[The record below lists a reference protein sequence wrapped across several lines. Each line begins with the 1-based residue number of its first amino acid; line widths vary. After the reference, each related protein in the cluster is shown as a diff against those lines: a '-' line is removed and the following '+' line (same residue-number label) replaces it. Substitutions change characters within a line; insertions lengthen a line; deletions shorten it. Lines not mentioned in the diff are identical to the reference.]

1 MPLDLR
7 VLWLKVKRFLDPLDH
22 LDSMVLLDP
31 LVFLELREN
40 REPEVILVVMGK
52 LASLDNVVTQD

>member
-1 MPLDLR
+1 M
-7 VLWLKVKRFLDPLDH
+7 LWLKVKKYLDPPDH
-22 LDSMVLLDP
+22 LDSMVRLDP
-31 LVFLELREN
+31 LVFPELREN